1 MVMVLIFLKIT
12 DLRTGLGFG
21 YSLVSDLLDKGAPVT
36 QWLAQGRMVINSSA
50 LVSLWQRLVNGKPIG
65 KLVNEKYQRSGL
77 QNKV

>member
-36 QWLAQGRMVINSSA
+36 QWLAQGRIQLNFI
-50 LVSLWQRLVNGKPIG
+50 L
-65 KLVNEKYQRSGL
+65 
-77 QNKV
+77 

>member
-1 MVMVLIFLKIT
+1 MQLLYTSMLNNSNVFNQKFLNIF
-12 DLRTGLGFG
+12 
-21 YSLVSDLLDKGAPVT
+21 
-36 QWLAQGRMVINSSA
+36 MVITSSA